1 MVAPLWL
8 DNNPRPILRPSQR
21 PPALPPTLRP
31 TFVSRKKNIVLDPCF
46 LKSWTCLK
54 KKRAPYSQDWGD
66 RVPQIIIDDTFA
78 YCHQT
83 FVETFTMYRLTK
95 KIPGFLTKTVLQKCL
110 IIQQRS
116 CTWSTLFNHV
126 FRLWNYINV
135 CIS

>member
-8 DNNPRPILRPSQR
+8 GNNPRPIPRPSQR
-21 PPALPPTLRP
+21 PPAHPPTLRP
-31 TFVSRKKNIVLDPCF
+31 TFVSRKKKHCSGPLFFKVLNMF
-46 LKSWTCLK
+46 E